1 MEVKPMAARFH
12 KRHYQKIAE
21 VIQGLVLSHG
31 EHDAL
36 GLAEVERVRQSITSA
51 FAEMFKADNA
61 AFQRGRFMGAC
72 EPGANVKARS

>member
-1 MEVKPMAARFH
+1 MAAKFR

-21 VIQGLVLSHG
+21 TIQNLVLSDD

-36 GLAEVERVRQSITSA
+36 GLAEVERVRQSIASA
-51 FAEMFKADNA
+51 FADMFKADNA
-61 AFQRGRFMGAC
+61 AFQHGRFMGAC